1 MRKEGKTNFKN
12 IKKRGENYNEEAE
25 NRSESIGPALF
36 LAQKKIGGR
45 FTLYERNHCQRFAY
59 RISPFFA

>member
-25 NRSESIGPALF
+25 NRSESHIESS
-36 LAQKKIGGR
+36 QW
-45 FTLYERNHCQRFAY
+45 
-59 RISPFFA
+59 ISSEA